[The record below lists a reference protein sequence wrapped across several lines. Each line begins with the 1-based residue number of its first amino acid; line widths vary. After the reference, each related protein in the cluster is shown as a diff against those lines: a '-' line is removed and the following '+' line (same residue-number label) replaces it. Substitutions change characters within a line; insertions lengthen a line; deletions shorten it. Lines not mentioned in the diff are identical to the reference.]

1 MRSAWRAGKSSLV
14 PEAAAR
20 VGALLDRAT
29 ARLQAAGVAEPRR
42 EARRIWSDL
51 EELAG
56 RAPAPDRDALPAADA
71 AAGYEAAVTRRVG
84 GEPLPYVTGLAGFRR
99 LTLQVDRRVLIPRP
113 ETEGLVDLVLAR
125 VSTRRVADV
134 GTGSG
139 CIALALADE
148 GRFTEVLGIDRS
160 AAALDVARE
169 NARRTGHAVTWIRG
183 DLLTSI
189 EPDSLD
195 AVVSN
200 PPYLTEQEYRE
211 LDPSVR
217 DWEPRDALASGEDG
231 LAATVSLIAEAL
243 RVTRAG
249 GWLALEVDASR
260 AEQVARLAT
269 GAGWK
274 DVSVHM
280 DLFDRAR
287 YVLARRSE
295 AE

>member
-14 PEAAAR
+14 PEAPAR

-56 RAPAPDRDALPAADA
+56 RAPAPDREALPAADA

-99 LTLQVDRRVLIPRP
+99 LTLHVDRRVLIPRP

-125 VSTRRVADV
+125 VSTGRVADV

-183 DLLTSI
+183 DLLASI

-269 GAGWK
+269 GAGWT